1 MNDQLAKGVR
11 LLALAIVIHAVV
23 YFVSNFQ
30 PYQLYPANPKEPYG
44 FVRLNKITGGTKN
57 VALKLSYVAR
67 QTEKTE
73 KYDFGDILTP

>member
-1 MNDQLAKGVR
+1 MNDQLTRGVR

-23 YFVSNFQ
+23 YFISNFQ

-44 FVRLNKITGGTKN
+44 FVRLNKITGGTKT
-57 VALKLSYVAR
+57 AGWKHSSVAR

>member
-1 MNDQLAKGVR
+1 MNDQLTKGVR

-30 PYQLYPANPKEPYG
+30 PYQLYPASPKEPYG
-44 FVRLNKITGGTKN
+44 FVRLNKITGGTEN
-57 VALKLSYVAR
+57 VALKLSSVAR